1 MVNNLSFLINYLE
14 ASLRG
19 IQRKNILIHFDV
31 ERPGIKPSMRDLKHF
46 NELNELQIRNRF

>member
-1 MVNNLSFLINYLE
+1 MVNNLSFLINY
-14 ASLRG
+14 LRG

>member
-46 NELNELQIRNRF
+46 NELNELQIRNKF